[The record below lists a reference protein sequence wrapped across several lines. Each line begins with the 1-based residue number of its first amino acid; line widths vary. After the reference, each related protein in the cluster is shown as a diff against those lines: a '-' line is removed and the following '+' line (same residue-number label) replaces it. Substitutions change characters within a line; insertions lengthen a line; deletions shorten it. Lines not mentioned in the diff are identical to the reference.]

1 MVSLFG
7 RGFDSHQLHSIDQ
20 MKKNDEISPFFYFSF
35 LVPRKLLLKIH
46 SLHAIRHRRKNFVG
60 NCAHLLADDADGQL
74 LTENFD
80 AVALVAVDSR
90 DVDHRDI
97 HANITHVVGSLSV
110 HDAVAAT
117 VAELSEKAVG
127 IADGNGSDDAVALQ
141 NSLATVADGIASRH
155 VAQLQNR
162 GF

>member
-46 SLHAIRHRRKNFVG
+46 SLHAIRHGCKNFVR
-60 NCAHLLADDADGQL
+60 NRADLFADDADGQL

-90 DVDHRDI
+90 DIDHRDI
-97 HANITHVVGSLSV
+97 HANIAHVVGALSI
-110 HDAVAAT
+110 HDAVAST
-117 VAELSEKAVG
+117 VAQLPEKAVG
-127 IADGNGSDDAVALQ
+127 IADGDGSNHAVALEDG
-141 NSLATVADGIASRH
+141 LAAVAHR
-155 VAQLQNR
+155 VARRYAPKL
-162 GF
+162 

>member
-1 MVSLFG
+1 MVRGLFSELLNFLNF
-7 RGFDSHQLHSIDQ
+7 R
-20 MKKNDEISPFFYFSF
+20 YSF
-35 LVPRKLLLKIH
+35 LAPRKLFLKIH
-46 SLHAIRHRRKNFVG
+46 SFHAIRHRRKNFVG
-60 NCAHLLADDADGQL
+60 NRADLFADDADGQL

-90 DVDHRDI
+90 DIDHRDI
-97 HANITHVVGSLSV
+97 HTNIAHVVGALSV

-117 VAELSEKAVG
+117 VAKLSEKTVG

-141 NSLATVADGIASRH
+141 NGFATVADGIARRH
-155 VAQLQNR
+155 VAKLQNR